1 MEKRVKDIMLP
12 IDGYPSVQADSTVK
26 EAVAILNRSV
36 LRKLGPRIDS
46 VLVIDNNKMV
56 GTIGLR
62 DILKAVE
69 PAYKGG
75 IFRGWSVDDDWA
87 SPIFIKGLFTVR
99 SGALTEQLARK
110 VMRPLQRLL
119 NAEDT
124 LVKALHVLLIDCQD
138 AVPVWQN
145 DRVVGMVGCA
155 DVFNEVAELQNGEQK
170 DAGTQTRSAI

>member
-12 IDGYPSVQADSTVK
+12 IEGYPSVQADSTVK
-26 EAVAILNRSV
+26 DAVTILNRAV

-62 DILKAVE
+62 EILKAVE

-75 IFRGWSVDDDWA
+75 TFRGWTVDDDWA
-87 SPIFIKGLFTVR
+87 SPIFIKGLFTVN
-99 SGALTEQLARK
+99 SSALADQTARK

-124 LVKALHVLLIDCQD
+124 MVKAVHVLLQDCQD

-145 DRVVGMVGCA
+145 DRVVGMVGYT
-155 DVFNEVAELQNGEQK
+155 DVFNEVVALQDGRQM
-170 DAGTQTRSAI
+170 DAGKGARNAV